1 MATRRAMKKQEKKNA
16 GMTDRNEAAV
26 KEEKI
31 MEEPVAEEVKTEVAE
46 EPKAEV
52 KEAETKKE
60 PAKRGRKPGSTKKE
74 IKTRILIQHQG
85 KEIDSKDLIAAVKKE
100 WTKGKNKIGDMKSM
114 DLYVKPED
122 GAAYYV
128 INGDVTGKVEF

>member
-16 GMTDRNEAAV
+16 VMTDRNEAAV
-26 KEEKI
+26 KEEKVV
-31 MEEPVAEEVKTEVAE
+31 EEAAVEEIKAEAIE
-46 EPKAEV
+46 EPKEETKAAEV
-52 KEAETKKE
+52 KKE

-74 IKTRILIQHQG
+74 IKTRSMIQHQG

>member
-16 GMTDRNEAAV
+16 VMTDRNEAAV
-26 KEEKI
+26 KEEKVV
-31 MEEPVAEEVKTEVAE
+31 EEAAVEEIKAEAIE
-46 EPKAEV
+46 EPKEETKAAEV
-52 KEAETKKE
+52 KKE
-60 PAKRGRKPGSTKKE
+60 PAKRGRKPGAYKKKE
-74 IKTRILIQHQG
+74 IKTRIMIQHQG

-128 INGDVTGKVEF
+128 S

>member
-16 GMTDRNEAAV
+16 VMTDRNEAAV
-26 KEEKI
+26 KEEKVV
-31 MEEPVAEEVKTEVAE
+31 EEAAVEEIKAEAIE
-46 EPKAEV
+46 EPKEETKAAEV
-52 KEAETKKE
+52 KKE
-60 PAKRGRKPGSTKKE
+60 PAKRGRKLGSTKKE
-74 IKTRILIQHQG
+74 IKTRIMIQHQG